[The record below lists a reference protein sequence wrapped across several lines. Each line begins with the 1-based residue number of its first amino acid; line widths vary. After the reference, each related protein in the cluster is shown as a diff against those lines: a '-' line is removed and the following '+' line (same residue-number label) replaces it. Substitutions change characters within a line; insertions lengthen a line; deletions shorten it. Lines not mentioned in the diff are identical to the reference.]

1 MLAKESRH
9 LVVAALLAGLAA
21 FAYFAI
27 WFELLAELGIREAP
41 WS

>member
-1 MLAKESRH
+1 VLA
-9 LVVAALLAGLAA
+9 AALTGIAA

-27 WFELLAELGIREAP
+27 WLKLLDELGTRPAP

>member
-1 MLAKESRH
+1 
-9 LVVAALLAGLAA
+9 VLAGVAA

-27 WFELLAELGIREAP
+27 WFQLLDELGIRPAP

>member
-1 MLAKESRH
+1 M
-9 LVVAALLAGLAA
+9 LAGLAA

-27 WFELLAELGIREAP
+27 WFQLLDELGISPAP